1 MYCMSGYQVIFNHQN
16 FEWNKSE
23 FGEKFKNTTTAGDFV
38 NVWNKVTRLHESGW
52 LAEPIVGDVGS
63 PDNSFDSSQE
73 SALSATAT
81 KRPST
86 NPDVTVPPSKRVA
99 SSPHLQPTDSTHAN
113 PIDDRI
119 LSKRKGTATVYVT
132 MFILHALCS
141 MLSVKTPSV

>member
-1 MYCMSGYQVIFNHQN
+1 M
-16 FEWNKSE
+16 
-23 FGEKFKNTTTAGDFV
+23 
-38 NVWNKVTRLHESGW
+38 TRLHESGW
-52 LAEPIVGDVGS
+52 LAEPLVGDVSS

-99 SSPHLQPTDSTHAN
+99 ASHLQLTDSTHAN

-119 LSKRKGTATVYVT
+119 LSKRKGIQYTWPCLFYMHCAACYLLKHPV
-132 MFILHALCS
+132 FKILLLFVNKVICQR
-141 MLSVKTPSV
+141 LSHLITQKFFHYLHVCMNQMNWFLSSIS